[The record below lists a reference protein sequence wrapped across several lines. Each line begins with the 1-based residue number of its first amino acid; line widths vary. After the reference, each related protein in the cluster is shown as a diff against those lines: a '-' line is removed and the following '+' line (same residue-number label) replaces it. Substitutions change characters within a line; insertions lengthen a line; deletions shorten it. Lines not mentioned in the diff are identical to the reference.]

1 MNNLKKTSVWVPVVV
16 ALTFVLGF
24 LGGDMLNRQSGPT
37 TAQKKFQTILNLIK
51 NDYVDEVDL
60 DSLLEK
66 TLPSLLTNLDPHSVY
81 IPAADLQSVNE
92 ELDGSFCGI
101 GVQFTMQEDTV
112 YVIQTVRR
120 KKLA

>member
-66 TLPSLLTNLDPHSVY
+66 IRGT
-81 IPAADLQSVNE
+81 
-92 ELDGSFCGI
+92 
-101 GVQFTMQEDTV
+101 
-112 YVIQTVRR
+112 
-120 KKLA
+120 

>member
-1 MNNLKKTSVWVPVVV
+1 MDNLKRTSVWVPLIV

-24 LGGDMLNRQSGPT
+24 FGGDMLHRQSGPT
-37 TAQKKFQTILNLIK
+37 PAQKKFQTILNLIK
-51 NDYVDEVDL
+51 NDYVDEISL

-81 IPAADLQSVNE
+81 IPSSDLQSVNE

-101 GVQFTMQEDTV
+101 GVHQS
-112 YVIQTVRR
+112 RR
-120 KKLA
+120 QNCEGRQ